1 VSERERLY
9 IESHYYAYVTGD
21 LAKAAGVFQ
30 TWSKT
35 YPADSVPQTD
45 LTVIDTDLG
54 KFGPNLESAQAAL
67 RLAPDDAQNYG
78 NLTNAYILAERLSDA
93 QATIQ
98 EAMARKFDTSDLHLY
113 LYDLAFLRNDAAGMQ
128 QQMTWA
134 AGEPGIED
142 IFLGHYADSLAFAGQ
157 EGKAREFTDRATEA
171 AKRAGEMETAAG
183 YEVDAAQR
191 EALFG
196 NSTQAR
202 RLAEAALA
210 LAHDRDTKYGVA
222 VALALS
228 GSLDRAN
235 ALADELNKD
244 FPDDTLAQFVYL
256 PAIRGAVAIQQ
267 KDSARAIS
275 LLDAATPFEIGVSGG
290 LFPVY
295 IRGLAFL
302 AEGDGRRAQIE
313 FEKVVAHPG
322 VLLSSPLG
330 PLARLQLARAYA
342 LEGAQAQA
350 KSAYADFLAK
360 WKDADPDI
368 PILQAAKAESMKQQ

>member
-1 VSERERLY
+1 
-9 IESHYYAYVTGD
+9 
-21 LAKAAGVFQ
+21 
-30 TWSKT
+30 
-35 YPADSVPQTD
+35 

-54 KFGPNLESAQAAL
+54 KYGPNVEAAQAAV

-98 EAMARKFDTSDLHLY
+98 EAMARKFNTSDLHLY
-113 LYDLAFLRNDAAGMQ
+113 LYDLAFLRNDTAGMQ

-157 EGKAREFTDRATEA
+157 DAKAREFTDRAIEA
-171 AKRAGEMETAAG
+171 AKRANQKETAAG

-196 NSTQAR
+196 NPAEAR

-210 LAHDRDTKYGVA
+210 LARDRDTKYGVA
-222 VALALS
+222 VALALA

-235 ALADELNKD
+235 SLAGELNKD
-244 FPDDTLAQFVYL
+244 FPDDTVAQFVYL
-256 PAIRGAVAIQQ
+256 SVIRGAVAIQQ
-267 KDSARAIS
+267 KDPARA
-275 LLDAATPFEIGVSGG
+275 LRVLDAATPYETGVSGG

-302 AEGDGRRAQIE
+302 AESDGRRAQFE

-342 LEGAQAQA
+342 LQGGQAQA
-350 KSAYADFLAK
+350 KSAYADFLAR
-360 WKDADPDI
+360 WKDADADL
-368 PILQAAKAESMKQQ
+368 PILQAARAESIRK